1 MSINLTRVLV
11 AVDFSPTSDKA
22 FAYAIEFARVF
33 GAGVLVVH
41 IVEDPILYAPTTDPS
56 YRADFETMV
65 QRKFDSL
72 VEHRNCDGLSIQTMI
87 KAGSPFYEIIQLA
100 GTEDCELIIMGT
112 HGHGPLQHVLMG
124 SVAEK
129 VVRKAKCP
137 VLVVRPD
144 QHQFVLP

>member
-11 AVDFSPTSDKA
+11 AVDFSSTSDKA
-22 FAYAIEFARVF
+22 FDYALEFAR
-33 GAGVLVVH
+33 ALEADVLAVH
-41 IVEDPILYAPTTDPS
+41 VVEDPILYAPTTDVS
-56 YRADFETMV
+56 YRADFEQMV

-72 VEHRNCDGLSIQTMI
+72 IEHRNCEGLSIQTMI
-87 KAGSPFYEIIQLA
+87 HAGTPFYEIIQLA
-100 GTEDCELIIMGT
+100 RTEDCELIIMGT